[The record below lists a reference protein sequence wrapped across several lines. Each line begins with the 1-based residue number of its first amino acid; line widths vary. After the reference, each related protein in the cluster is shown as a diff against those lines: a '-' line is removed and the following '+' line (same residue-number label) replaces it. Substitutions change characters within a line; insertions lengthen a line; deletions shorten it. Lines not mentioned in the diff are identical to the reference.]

1 MLSTYTNSLN
11 CANSLNCVN
20 LLLEYNANIF
30 SKNNLNFTALM
41 GAACRN
47 HTDICKLFVN
57 KKCELEHT
65 SQNGYTAL
73 LHAAEKGITNNDTS
87 TISIIIMII
96 II

>member
-1 MLSTYTNSLN
+1 MLSTYS
-11 CANSLNCVN
+11 NSLNCVN
-20 LLLEYNANIF
+20 LLLEYNAEIC
-30 SKNNLNFTALM
+30 SKNNLHFTALM
-41 GAACRN
+41 GAAYRN
-47 HTDICKLFVN
+47 HTDICKLFIN

-73 LHAAEKGITNNDTS
+73 LHAADRGITNNDTN